1 METSQQR
8 QFQLIQLR
16 LQAPAAGPLAQF
28 LRDHNFPTDGKFK
41 SAFDAKYKVIKDL
54 APYQQA
60 FIVAE
65 GCKADGKDLT
75 QKRHSGLIPTSP
87 LASNGAVATNA
98 VVRTIFTDSRLTAR
112 ATADVPDTRVAPPPV
127 PPFLAPATVSVEA
140 PVGAPVAEPVVKRG
154 KQPDMMDALAALPVK
169 DRMRVIKLM
178 EGASASDLMSVIAF
192 VITMRQ

>member
-16 LQAPAAGPLAQF
+16 LQAPSAGPLAQF
-28 LRDHNFPTDGKFK
+28 LRDHNFPTEGKFK
-41 SAFDAKYKVIKDL
+41 SAFDAKYKVMKDL
-54 APYQQA
+54 PPYQQTH
-60 FIVAE
+60 IIAE
-65 GCKADGKDLT
+65 GLKADGKDLT

-87 LASNGAVATNA
+87 VANNIA
-98 VVRTIFTDSRLTAR
+98 VRTIFTDSRLNAR
-112 ATADVPDTRVAPPPV
+112 TTADVPETRVAPPPV
-127 PPFLAPATVSVEA
+127 PPFLAPVVEA
-140 PVGAPVAEPVVKRG
+140 PASAPEPVAKRG

>member
-16 LQAPAAGPLAQF
+16 LQAPTAGPLAQF
-28 LRDHNFPTDGKFK
+28 LREHNFPTDGKFK

-54 APYQQA
+54 PPYQQA

-87 LASNGAVATNA
+87 VASNNA
-98 VVRTIFTDSRLTAR
+98 AVRTIFTDSRLTAR
-112 ATADVPDTRVAPPPV
+112 PTAEVPDTRVAPPPV
-127 PPFLAPATVSVEA
+127 PPFLAPAAAAVVE
-140 PVGAPVAEPVVKRG
+140 APVAEPVIKRG

>member
-16 LQAPAAGPLAQF
+16 LQAPSAGPLAQF
-28 LRDHNFPTDGKFK
+28 LRDHNFPTEGKFK

-54 APYQQA
+54 PPYQQSY
-60 FIVAE
+60 IVAE
-65 GCKADGKDLT
+65 GSKIDGKDLT
-75 QKRHSGLIPTSP
+75 QKRHSGLIPASP
-87 LASNGAVATNA
+87 ASANVA
-98 VVRTIFTDSRLTAR
+98 VRTIFTDSRLTAR
-112 ATADVPDTRVAPPPV
+112 PTADVPDTRVAPPPV
-127 PPFLAPATVSVEA
+127 PPFLAPVVAE
-140 PVGAPVAEPVVKRG
+140 APVAEPVIKRG
-154 KQPDMMDALAALPVK
+154 KQPDMIDALAALPVK

>member
-1 METSQQR
+1 METGQQR

-16 LQAPAAGPLAQF
+16 LQAPTAGPLAQF
-28 LRDHNFPTDGKFK
+28 LREHNFPTDGKFK

-112 ATADVPDTRVAPPPV
+112 PTADVPDTRVAPPPV
-127 PPFLAPATVSVEA
+127 PPFLGPATVAVVE
-140 PVGAPVAEPVVKRG
+140 APVAEPVVKRG